1 MYKSY
6 LLISLIVCVIMMVI
20 SCGDGVIGSKSN
32 RTISHIE
39 WSLGTLQDSTGYV
52 VTNSGLKATGTITN
66 VGDTTILAP
75 WYVEAEFY
83 EDSTFSFI
91 LGGDQQYHDVN
102 LYVNVGRPWTLEFSS
117 SDIDEWNYTDFAI
130 KNFRAFIKK

>member
-1 MYKSY
+1 MKKIN
-6 LLISLIVCVIMMVI
+6 LLICVTGCVIIMLI
-20 SCGDGVIGSKSN
+20 SCGDGVVGSESN
-32 RTISHIE
+32 RTINHIE
-39 WSLGTLQDSTGYV
+39 WSLGTLEDPTGYV

-117 SDIDEWNYTDFAI
+117 SDIVESNYTDFAI

>member
-1 MYKSY
+1 MKKIN
-6 LLISLIVCVIMMVI
+6 LLIGITVCFIMLI

-32 RTISHIE
+32 STINHIE
-39 WSLGTLQDSTGYV
+39 WSLDSNGYV
-52 VTNSGLKATGTITN
+52 VTNSGLKATGIITN
-66 VGDTTILAP
+66 IGDTTILAP

-83 EDSTFSFI
+83 KDSTFSFI

-117 SDIDEWNYTDFAI
+117 SDIVESNYTDFAI

>member
-6 LLISLIVCVIMMVI
+6 LLISLIVCVIMMFI

-83 EDSTFSFI
+83 VDSTFLFI
-91 LGGDQQYHDVN
+91 LGGDQVSYNEN
-102 LYVNVGRPWTLEFSS
+102 LYVNNSRFWTLEFSS
-117 SDIDEWNYTDFAI
+117 SEIDESLYQDFAI

>member
-75 WYVEAEFY
+75 WYVEAMFY
-83 EDSTFSFI
+83 SDSTYTTTF
-91 LGGDQQYHDVN
+91 GGDNDRMNFN
-102 LYVNVGRPWTLEFSS
+102 LEPGVTSYWSLFHRSEAVIEADYPN
-117 SDIDEWNYTDFAI
+117 FAI
-130 KNFRAFIKK
+130 KDLRTYIQR

>member
-1 MYKSY
+1 MKNIN
-6 LLISLIVCVIMMVI
+6 LLIGVIISTVFFVI
-20 SCGDGVIGSKSN
+20 SCGDGIIGSN
-32 RTISHIE
+32 EDQEIGHVE
-39 WSLGTLQDSTGYV
+39 WSLGTPDDSTGYEFS
-52 VTNSGLKATGTITN
+52 NSILKATGTIRN
-66 VGDTTILAP
+66 VGDTIILAP